1 MSTMSQYTEE
11 ALDKMQKRELFPIV
25 LSLQKKKNLGQQ
37 RHPSGNA

>member
-25 LSLQKKKNLGQQ
+25 LSLQKKNLGQQ